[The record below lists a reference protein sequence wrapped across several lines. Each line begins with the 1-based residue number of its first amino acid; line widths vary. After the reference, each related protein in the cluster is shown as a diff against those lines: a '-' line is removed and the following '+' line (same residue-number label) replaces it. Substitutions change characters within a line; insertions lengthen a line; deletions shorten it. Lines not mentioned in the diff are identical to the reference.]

1 MSLIL
6 DALKQADRERKI
18 TQSPDVSSV
27 LNAKI
32 QTPPHRS
39 IRLWFCAAV
48 LAVGALCVFIL
59 WPERPEPMIGK
70 TFEQPRGMMSR
81 DSDRAVGDPGGVL
94 SRRTVEKEKAP
105 SRRINKPAS
114 NKKSPRPKRETPL
127 NPASPPRSAQP
138 PARDAVPENT
148 LAVAPESPAPVRM
161 KAIPERT
168 TDGQPQDKAE
178 VEDTTPEP
186 AAGDAERELPLVSE
200 LPPGIRG
207 SLREL
212 KISAHV
218 FDVDPSRR
226 FVFINQRSY
235 RTGDRIGEN
244 GPLLKEI
251 TPDGIVIDYGDGQA
265 RLQAKRP
272 AIWSE

>member
-18 TQSPDVSSV
+18 THAPDVRSA

-32 QTPPHRS
+32 QAPPHRR
-39 IRLWFCAAV
+39 IRLWLCAAV
-48 LAVGALCVFIL
+48 LAVGALCAFIF
-59 WPERPEPMIGK
+59 WPERPEPMSGK
-70 TFEQPRGMMSR
+70 TSEQPRGMVSR
-81 DSDRAVGDPGGVL
+81 DSDRAVGDPGGAL
-94 SRRTVEKEKAP
+94 SRRTVEKGKAP
-105 SRRINKPAS
+105 FRGINKPAS
-114 NKKSPRPKRETPL
+114 NKKPPRLERKTPL
-127 NPASPPRSAQP
+127 NPAGPSRSAQP
-138 PARDAVPENT
+138 PARGAVRENAPAAVPKNS
-148 LAVAPESPAPVRM
+148 APARM
-161 KAIPERT
+161 KALPERT
-168 TDGQPQDKAE
+168 TDDQPQDKAE
-178 VEDTTPEP
+178 VEDKIPEP
-186 AAGDAERELPLVSE
+186 VAGDAERDLPLVSE
-200 LPPGIRG
+200 LPPDIRG

-212 KISAHV
+212 EISAHV

-235 RTGDRIGEN
+235 RTGDRIGED

-265 RLQAKRP
+265 RLQVKRP